1 MINMLTE
8 DQQLKVKKQAVEQC
22 VKKYAILRNPEIDD
36 SVIALDCFPKSPSK
50 KLALLVLAYK
60 RQATI
65 EELKRISDQPAGLIR
80 DLREDGFIFKNDGKN
95 NANFLFKNAQGAP
108 CREIVGFKPPKDEI
122 KGKVKS
128 ILERSVA
135 ACVSAIEIYNKPDFK
150 YREETFSI
158 LLVNAWELLLKAKVL
173 ATNGND
179 IRSIQAV
186 DANDEVK
193 KNRAGNPMTIDITN
207 AMQRLF
213 DKKLLDER
221 CKENINLLIEVRDN
235 AIHFINKSAD
245 LSRKVQE
252 LGTAGLSNYV
262 TAMDE
267 WFGKDL
273 SQYNFYLMPMSFFHL
288 SDLESHSVL
297 GRNRQIENVLKHFR
311 EIESQYPPN
320 EDASYNITLRI
331 RTQFV
336 RTYSADRVIEV
347 KYTDDPDAPEVRVSE
362 ENIFKYKYPMT
373 YGDLIDKL
381 KNRYAD
387 FRPDRRFHSIKKE
400 LEDQRKYGERFYKV
414 NYLDVIGKKGSQK
427 KFYSQEILK
436 EFDKHYTKRK
446 AIEQ

>member
-1 MINMLTE
+1 MMGMLAE
-8 DQQLKVKKQAVEQC
+8 DQQLEVKKLAIEQC
-22 VKKYAILRNPEIDD
+22 VKKYAVPRNPEIDD
-36 SVIALDCFPKSPSK
+36 SVIALGCFPKSPSK
-50 KLALLVLAYK
+50 KLAFLVLAYK
-60 RQATI
+60 RETTV
-65 EELKRISDQPAGLIR
+65 EELKKISDQPAGLIR
-80 DLREDGFIFKNDGKN
+80 DLRKDGFVFKNDGKN
-95 NANFLFKNAQGAP
+95 NTNFLFKNAQGAP
-108 CREIVGFKPPKDEI
+108 CRKIVGFKPPKDEI

-173 ATNGND
+173 AINGND

-186 DANDEVK
+186 DANGEVK

-207 AMQRLF
+207 AMQKLF

-235 AIHFINKSAD
+235 AIHFINKSVD
-245 LSRKVQE
+245 LSGKVQE
-252 LGTAGLSNYV
+252 IGTAGLSNYV

-288 SDLESHSVL
+288 TDLESHSVL
-297 GRNRQIENVLKHFR
+297 SRNRQIENVLKHFQ
-311 EIESQYPPN
+311 EVESRYPPD

-336 RTYSADRVIEV
+336 KTYAPDKVIEV
-347 KYTDDPDAPEVRVSE
+347 KYTDDPNAPEVRVSE
-362 ENIFKYKYPMT
+362 ENIFKHKYPMT
-373 YGDLIDKL
+373 YNDLIDKL
-381 KNRYAD
+381 KNRYTD
-387 FRPDRRFHSIKKE
+387 FKSDSQLHSIKKE
-400 LEDQRKYGERFYKV
+400 LEDQHKYGEKFCKA

-427 KFYSQEILK
+427 KFYSLEILK

-446 AIEQ
+446 SG

>member
-1 MINMLTE
+1 MSMLAE
-8 DQQLKVKKQAVEQC
+8 NQQLEVKKQAIEQC
-22 VKKYAILRNPEIDD
+22 VKKYAIPLNPEIDD

-50 KLALLVLAYK
+50 KLAFLILAYK
-60 RQATI
+60 REATV
-65 EELKRISDQPAGLIR
+65 EELKKISDQPAGLIR
-80 DLREDGFIFKNDGKN
+80 DLRKDGFVFKNDGKN
-95 NANFLFKNAQGAP
+95 NTNFLFKNAQGAP
-108 CREIVGFKPPKDEI
+108 CRKIVGFKPPKDEI

-173 ATNGND
+173 AINGND

-186 DANDEVK
+186 DANGEVK
-193 KNRAGNPMTIDITN
+193 KNRAGNPMTIDINN

-221 CKENINLLIEVRDN
+221 CRENINLLIEVRDN

-252 LGTAGLSNYV
+252 VGTAGLSNYV

-288 SDLESHSVL
+288 TDLESHSVL
-297 GRNRQIENVLKHFR
+297 SRNKQMENVLR
-311 EIESQYPPN
+311 YLQEVERQYPPDKN
-320 EDASYNITLRI
+320 DSYNITLRI
-331 RTQFV
+331 QTQFV
-336 RTYSADRVIEV
+336 RTYATDKVIEV
-347 KYTDDPDAPEVRVSE
+347 KYTDNPDAPEVRVSE

-373 YGDLIDKL
+373 YSSLVDKL
-381 KNRYAD
+381 KSRYAD
-387 FRPDRRFHSIKKE
+387 FRPDSRFFLIKKE
-400 LEDQRKYGERFYKV
+400 LEDQQKYGERFCKV
-414 NYLDVIGKKGSQK
+414 NYLDVIGKSGSQK
-427 KFYSQEILK
+427 KFYSQDILK

-446 AIEQ
+446 PG

>member
-1 MINMLTE
+1 MLAE
-8 DQQLKVKKQAVEQC
+8 DQQLEVKKQAIEQC
-22 VKKYAILRNPEIDD
+22 VKKYAIPRNPEIDD
-36 SVIALDCFPKSPSK
+36 SVISLDCFPTKTSK
-50 KLALLVLAYK
+50 KLAFLILAYK
-60 RQATI
+60 REATV
-65 EELKRISDQPAGLIR
+65 EELKKISDQPAGLIR
-80 DLREDGFIFKNDGKN
+80 DLRKDGFVFKNDGKN
-95 NANFLFKNAQGAP
+95 NTNFLFKNAQGSP
-108 CREIVGFKPPKDEI
+108 CRKIVGFKPPKDEI

-173 ATNGND
+173 AINGND
-179 IRSIQAV
+179 IQSIQAV
-186 DANDEVK
+186 DANGGVK
-193 KNRAGNPMTIDITN
+193 KNRAGNPMTIDINN
-207 AMQRLF
+207 AMQKLF
-213 DKKLLDER
+213 DKRLLDER

-235 AIHFINKSAD
+235 AIHFINKSTD

-252 LGTAGLSNYV
+252 IGTAGLSNYV

-288 SDLESHSVL
+288 TDLESHSVL
-297 GRNRQIENVLKHFR
+297 GRNRQIENVLKHFQ
-311 EIESQYPPN
+311 EVESQYPPD

-336 RTYSADRVIEV
+336 KTYAADKVIEI

-387 FRPDRRFHSIKKE
+387 FKPDNRFHTIKKD
-400 LEDQRKYGERFYKV
+400 LEDQQKYGEKFCKV
-414 NYLDVIGKKGSQK
+414 NYLDVVGKKGSQK
-427 KFYSQEILK
+427 KFYSPEIVK

-446 AIEQ
+446 SG